1 MDHRFNGVVVEDLG
15 HQRFIT
21 NIAFNKGGFFAAET
35 LNHRQYAALAVA
47 EIVEDHHLMPL
58 QQQLNAG
65 MTSNVTATTCN
76 QNFHDSL
83 HSAYR
88 V

>member
-1 MDHRFNGVVVEDLG
+1 VDHRFNGVIVQNFR

-21 NIAFNKGGFFAAET
+21 NIAFDKGGCFPAET
-35 LNHRQYAALAVA
+35 FNDRQYAALTVA
-47 EIVEDHHLMPL
+47 EIVENNHFMSL

-76 QNFHDSL
+76 QYFHDSL
-83 HSAYR
+83 Q
-88 V
+88 

>member
-1 MDHRFNGVVVEDLG
+1 MSL
-15 HQRFIT
+15 
-21 NIAFNKGGFFAAET
+21 
-35 LNHRQYAALAVA
+35 L
-47 EIVEDHHLMPL
+47 
-58 QQQLNAG
+58 QQLNAG